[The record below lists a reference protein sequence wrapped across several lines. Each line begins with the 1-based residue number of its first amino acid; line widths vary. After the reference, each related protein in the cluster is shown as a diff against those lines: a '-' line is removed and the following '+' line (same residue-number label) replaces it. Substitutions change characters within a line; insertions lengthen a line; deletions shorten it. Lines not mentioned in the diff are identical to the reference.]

1 MVELDLSK
9 HATKSDFRWKSGFS
23 YDIDKLEITPIDLS
37 KLSHVIKNDVKKS
50 AFDKLVKKVNAIDSN
65 TKSWKKSLKML
76 VNNAWCQ

>member
-1 MVELDLSK
+1 MQQNLIFAEKVDLARLKLD
-9 HATKSDFRWKSGFS
+9 
-23 YDIDKLEITPIDLS
+23 DIDKLEITPIDLS